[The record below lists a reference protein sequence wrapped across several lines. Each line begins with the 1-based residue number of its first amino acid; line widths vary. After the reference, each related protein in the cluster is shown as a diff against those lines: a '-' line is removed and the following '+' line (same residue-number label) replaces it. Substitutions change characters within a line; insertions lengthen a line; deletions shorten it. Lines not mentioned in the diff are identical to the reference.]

1 MYKIDR
7 LREMSETDLQKYV
20 LQPLLEAKEFHD
32 VSIYHGS
39 QEKGKDIICWHR
51 DELGSRRNLAL
62 VVKAVRLTGHAK
74 VTKGTLSEVSTQVQQ
89 CFCNTFTDP
98 VSGETQQIHQCW
110 VVSNQDIT
118 KEAVEQLNVL
128 LKPSGYDR
136 NVSFIDHE
144 KLLKL
149 LEEYVP
155 EPPLF
160 QVANHHVPSYG
171 EPPHIDDK
179 KPDQYLG
186 YFENEFG
193 EQTIFIY
200 EQETARG
207 TLYMGDAGWE
217 DPYEVCNAIVPG
229 LIMNKPEL
237 MWLTACWEAATAF
250 DH

>member
-1 MYKIDR
+1 MHKIDR
-7 LREMSETDLQKYV
+7 LRNMKEAELQKYF
-20 LQPLLEAKEFHD
+20 LQPLLSSMAFQD

-39 QEKGKDIICWHR
+39 HEKGKDIICWRR
-51 DELGSRRNLAL
+51 DELGCRRNLAL
-62 VVKAVRLTGHAK
+62 VVKAVRLTGQAK
-74 VTKGTLSEVSTQVQQ
+74 VTKGTLSEVSTQIQQ

-118 KEAVEQLNVL
+118 KEAVEQLNAL
-128 LKPSGYDR
+128 LKPSGHDR
-136 NVSFIDHE
+136 NVSFIDHG

-160 QVANHHVPSYG
+160 QVANHHVPSCG

-179 KPDQYLG
+179 KPEQYLG

-193 EQTIFIY
+193 EKLFSFT
-200 EQETARG
+200 TRKLHG
-207 TLYMGDAGWE
+207 GLYIWAMLAGKIHTR
-217 DPYEVCNAIVPG
+217 YVMV
-229 LIMNKPEL
+229 
-237 MWLTACWEAATAF
+237 
-250 DH
+250 